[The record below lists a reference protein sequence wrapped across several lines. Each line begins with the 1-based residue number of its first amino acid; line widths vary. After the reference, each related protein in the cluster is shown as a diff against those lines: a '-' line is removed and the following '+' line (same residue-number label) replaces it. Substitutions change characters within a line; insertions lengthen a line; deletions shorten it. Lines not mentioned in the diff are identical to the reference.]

1 MFCETTALVYLGLC
15 QILVPSGSNLPS
27 TCNMNAKQ
35 NLVAFLFWVLWP
47 IVSVR
52 YIGYFALRN
61 TNYETLKKL
70 TLMLGIQ
77 YNLSYGIW
85 TYINLSRIVQ
95 MQANSPTRCTMSANM
110 MDLNYDM
117 VVIFGMFPALT
128 LTSIVVL
135 ALLCSPCI
143 IIAIIRNRRDALR

>member
-1 MFCETTALVYLGLC
+1 
-15 QILVPSGSNLPS
+15 
-27 TCNMNAKQ
+27 MNAKQ

-52 YIGYFALRN
+52 FIGYFALRN

-70 TLMLGIQ
+70 TLMLSIQ
-77 YNLSYGIW
+77 YNLCYGIW
-85 TYINLSRIVQ
+85 TYINLSRIVA
-95 MQANSPTRCTMSANM
+95 MQANSPVKCTMSANM
-110 MDLNYDM
+110 IDLNYDM

-143 IIAIIRNRRDALR
+143 IIAIIRNRRDELR